1 MENFGVKDLYRVVMR
16 ATNNMRIGNRNIVAG
31 EPLLYL
37 DGAQIFTQ
45 SQNKSYRSARG
56 GKGNFSQVVWESGG
70 DVNFFIQDGVVSP
83 IGYALLTNLQ
93 VLDTPTNGTTILKKT
108 EIVAADYRGRVL
120 PKHSPVDSEPL
131 FVYGFEN
138 NVIQER
144 LDWVMVGAEVDLGIA
159 NANRPLL
166 VDYSYEYGDKV
177 REYRLGKERFN
188 GCLSLEAR
196 YYARS
201 ESGVEKTN
209 IILLPKVK
217 IISDISLRIGEN
229 VAGPT
234 LSTFSIVA
242 LADMNSGEPVVMRT
256 LQLEEDVDGM

>member
-1 MENFGVKDLYRVVMR
+1 MENFGVKDLYKVVMR
-16 ATNNMRIGNRNIVAG
+16 ATNNMTIGNRNIVTG

-120 PKHSPVDSEPL
+120 PKQPPVDSEPL
-131 FVYGFEN
+131 VVYGFEN

-144 LDWVMVGAEVDLGIA
+144 LDWFMVGAEVDLGTA

-166 VDYSYEYGDKV
+166 VDYS
-177 REYRLGKERFN
+177 
-188 GCLSLEAR
+188 
-196 YYARS
+196 
-201 ESGVEKTN
+201 
-209 IILLPKVK
+209 
-217 IISDISLRIGEN
+217 
-229 VAGPT
+229 
-234 LSTFSIVA
+234 
-242 LADMNSGEPVVMRT
+242 
-256 LQLEEDVDGM
+256 